1 MTFLAIVAACK
12 ASLVAGH
19 TVLVCLNAAGFAMTI
34 TSQLDELVGQVKNRV
49 LLLPAQGQVRSR
61 NYLDKVH
68 EVISLLFCL
77 MLCIIKWVEMMVS
90 PSHALLANA
99 SNNIIRQLRTK
110 AKMMDI
116 VGESM
121 FDVIAASPVVLEIVN
136 VHVTVAER
144 LARCKVEIANNLV
157 DTNSTFNTA
166 AFSTLFV

>member
-1 MTFLAIVAACK
+1 
-12 ASLVAGH
+12 
-19 TVLVCLNAAGFAMTI
+19 
-34 TSQLDELVGQVKNRV
+34 
-49 LLLPAQGQVRSR
+49 
-61 NYLDKVH
+61 
-68 EVISLLFCL
+68 
-77 MLCIIKWVEMMVS
+77 MVS